1 MEGLHNES
9 RSDGCSVPHK
19 EGHRTVRHGD
29 LLQKLEEI
37 DEKLSR
43 LSSPPV
49 ESSALLTRQDLADR
63 LRCSIRTVDTLVARG
78 EIQALRIRGCIRFS
92 PDAIDAYLRRV
103 AEGGR

>member
-1 MEGLHNES
+1 VQHEQ
-9 RSDGCSVPHK
+9 
-19 EGHRTVRHGD
+19 GHRPVQHSD
-29 LLQKLEEI
+29 LLRKLEEV

-43 LSSPPV
+43 ITSSPD
-49 ESSALLTRQDLADR
+49 ESSTLLTRQDLAGR

-103 AEGGR
+103 AEGGRS